1 MFISKKKLNQLL
13 SNAKNEGYES
23 GYKDGYSKGNK
34 KGYSK
39 GLHEGLTR
47 DKKGVLYTHNGLY
60 AFEDEEKY
68 KEMNKQNITLL
79 KKIKYEG

>member
-1 MFISKKKLNQLL
+1 MFISKKKLNKLI
-13 SNAKNEGYES
+13 NVAKNEGYES

-60 AFEDEEKY
+60 AFEDGVT
-68 KEMNKQNITLL
+68 KEAIRDYVNEQKCH
-79 KKIKYEG
+79 